1 MIHTIQV
8 NVLVHIVICVLMCVL
23 ICRAQ
28 WASAVDFD
36 DKNEKDGLYVPYVS
50 LCVAYVCLYVS

>member
-50 LCVAYVCLYVS
+50 L

>member
-36 DKNEKDGLYVPYVS
+36 DKNENDGLYVPYVS
-50 LCVAYVCLYVS
+50 L